1 MALYEHLD
9 DSLEESSDLVSA
21 KRVHGRQLLVLTKA
35 LQDVLSCVHASEKDA
50 DVVHGVDQ
58 LAEFLDEDAFRVA
71 GLLLESLLVFT

>member
-35 LQDVLSCVHASEKDA
+35 LEDVLSCVHAGEEDA
-50 DVVHGVDQ
+50 DVVHGVDKLAQ
-58 LAEFLDEDAFRVA
+58 LLY
-71 GLLLESLLVFT
+71 